1 MAYLDHAASTP
12 VRPEAIAAWHE
23 SPFGNPASVHGVG
36 RAARRALEEA
46 REAIAAHLGVTAA
59 EVVFT
64 SSGTAADNLALV
76 GIHRGRRRSD
86 SARDVVL
93 VSAVEHPAVAATA
106 DAAAAASAGTLTA
119 TFTVTEGASAAVLN
133 CNAVSSLT
141 QTTLAASWQSLTNGA
156 GLSLAQN

>member
-36 RAARRALEEA
+36 RAARRTLEEA

-106 DAAAAASAGTLTA
+106 DALVTRGEVAEVVRLPVDEHGRSTWRPPPSCWTA
-119 TFTVTEGASAAVLN
+119 MPGAPR
-133 CNAVSSLT
+133 
-141 QTTLAASWQSLTNGA
+141 WYR
-156 GLSLAQN
+156 